1 MRVPFGRER
10 GGSAGGRETPAV
22 NREWSC
28 VFRGPEV
35 GRRVF
40 VVMEVAPRRLDSGGD
55 SGGKRTESG
64 KNSLCEPFSGVGV
77 EGIFYSP
84 G

>member
-1 MRVPFGRER
+1 MLDAGAVREGEGGVR
-10 GGSAGGRETPAV
+10 G
-22 NREWSC
+22 WSC
-28 VFRGPEV
+28 VFRGPED

-64 KNSLCEPFSGVGV
+64 KNALCEPFSGVGV
-77 EGIFYSP
+77 EGIFYSS